1 MTQPPP
7 CVCVIGLWHLGC
19 VYSACLAKLGYKVAA
34 TDADQKVVENLRQS
48 KVPVAEPGLDNLI
61 REGITEGNLSFV
73 GDLENAVR
81 TADFVVIAYDTP
93 LDTEDRIDLSPVL
106 DAVNRLRNVATH
118 ATIVV
123 SSQVP
128 IGTCERMVAMLSK
141 GAEPLD
147 LAYVPENLRLGRA
160 IECFM
165 NPDRIV
171 IGSDSPSAIAKVRAL
186 FAPIHAKVIEMD
198 LRSAEMS
205 KHALNAFLGTAISFA
220 NEIGNICDLVGA
232 DGLKVAEALKSDSR
246 IGSRLPLR
254 PGLGFAGG
262 TLARDLRILQN
273 AGREHGCETLLV
285 DSVLHVNES
294 QNASILG
301 RLQQLLGKLEGKSI
315 GVLGLTYKTG
325 TSTLRKSAALGII
338 RRLQREG
345 ANVKAFD
352 PRVSATDVVDLT
364 SESLLM
370 CDDAYAVCDS
380 ADVLMILNDCED
392 FVKLNFKKVRQLMKE
407 PLLFDAQN
415 LLDRNKIVDDG
426 FRYVGIGRGV
436 RQRFSAKED

>member
-1 MTQPPP
+1 M
-7 CVCVIGLWHLGC
+7 
-19 VYSACLAKLGYKVAA
+19 YSACLAKLGYKVAA
-34 TDADQKVVENLRQS
+34 TDADQRVVENLRQT

-93 LDTEDRIDLSPVL
+93 LDTEDRVDLSLVL
-106 DAVNRLRNVATH
+106 DAVNRVRNAVTR

-128 IGTCERMVAMLSK
+128 IGTCERMVAMLSG
-141 GAEPLD
+141 GAGPLD

-205 KHALNAFLGTAISFA
+205 KHVLNAFLGTAISFA
-220 NEIGNICDLVGA
+220 NEIGNLCDMLGA
-232 DGLKVAEALKSDSR
+232 DALKVAEALKSDSR
-246 IGSRLPLR
+246 IGSKLPLR

-262 TLARDLRILQN
+262 TLARDLRILQTT
-273 AGREHGCETLLV
+273 GMQHGCETLLV
-285 DSVLHVNES
+285 DSVLRVNES

-301 RLQQLLGKLEGKSI
+301 RLRKVVGRFDGKSI
-315 GVLGLTYKTG
+315 GVLGLTYKAG
-325 TSTLRKSAALGII
+325 TSTLRRSAALGII
-338 RRLQREG
+338 KSLQQEG
-345 ANVKAFD
+345 ALVKAFD
-352 PRVSATDVVDLT
+352 PGVSA
-364 SESLLM
+364 SEIASENLCM
-370 CDDAYAVCDS
+370 CGDAYAACEN
-380 ADVLMILNDCED
+380 ADVLVILNDCED
-392 FVKLNFKKVRQLMKE
+392 FAKLDFKKIRQLMKE

-415 LLDRNKIVDDG
+415 LLDQDKILGDG
-426 FRYVGIGRGV
+426 LRYVGIGRGM
-436 RQRFSAKED
+436 RPNCRGKRSCQTPRFGCRH